1 MHISPVGRKS
11 GWSIN
16 WEHDSKPCAPKI
28 HFQLEETPKS
38 RQPKAERILLHT
50 KNHNTHRPLSA
61 PPRIGKEDVTNK
73 SPLLLENNPVYKM
86 IPVLIHGQNAVSES
100 LFILEYIDETWKENP
115 ILPADPTER
124 AYARFWAK
132 FSEEKILEP
141 SRLAFHYTGKNQAE
155 GVKLMSEGLQILE
168 GEIRGKKFFGGEAFG
183 YLDIVVGW
191 IAYWLHFSQEAAG
204 YKAMDPA
211 SIDPDKVLESG
222 PLAFDRNLILLS
234 MVSEDENAIE
244 VELNWCDVFYVRR

>member
-1 MHISPVGRKS
+1 M
-11 GWSIN
+11 SIN
-16 WEHDSKPCAPKI
+16 
-28 HFQLEETPKS
+28 ETVKLLGTGVSPF
-38 RQPKAERILLHT
+38 EWRIIWAL
-50 KNHNTHRPLSA
+50 KWKGVDFEF
-61 PPRIGKEDVTNK
+61 IQEDVSNK
-73 SPLLLENNPVYKM
+73 SPLLLEKNPVYKM

-168 GEIRGKKFFGGEAFG
+168 GEIRGKKFFGGESFG

-211 SIDPDKVLESG
+211 RFPGIDQWMKNFLQVHIIKENLPPFDKMMTTYKLYREMS
-222 PLAFDRNLILLS
+222 LDLLS
-234 MVSEDENAIE
+234 ADG
-244 VELNWCDVFYVRR
+244 DQG

>member
-1 MHISPVGRKS
+1 M
-11 GWSIN
+11 SIN
-16 WEHDSKPCAPKI
+16 
-28 HFQLEETPKS
+28 ETVKLLGTGVSPF
-38 RQPKAERILLHT
+38 EWRIIWAL
-50 KNHNTHRPLSA
+50 KWKGVDFEF
-61 PPRIGKEDVTNK
+61 IQEDVSNK
-73 SPLLLENNPVYKM
+73 SPLLLEKNPVYKM

-211 SIDPDKVLESG
+211 RFPGIDQWMKNFLQVQIIKENLPPFDKMMTTYKLYREMS
-222 PLAFDRNLILLS
+222 LDLLS
-234 MVSEDENAIE
+234 ADEDQ
-244 VELNWCDVFYVRR
+244 C